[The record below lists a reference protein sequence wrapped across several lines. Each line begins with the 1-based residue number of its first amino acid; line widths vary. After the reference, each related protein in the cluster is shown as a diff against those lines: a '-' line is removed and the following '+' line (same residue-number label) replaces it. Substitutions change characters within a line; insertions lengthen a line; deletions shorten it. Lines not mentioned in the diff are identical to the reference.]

1 MAFAEKY
8 INPFTDF
15 GFKKLFGSEPNKELL
30 IDFLNQVVL
39 PEQHRITE
47 LSYTRNEHLGAK
59 ELDRKAIFDLYCI
72 GKNGERFIVEMQKA
86 NRNGEPSNYFKDRS
100 VFYASFPIQ
109 EQAKRGEWDFQLT
122 EIYTVGVLDFV
133 FSEDADEKEVRHEV
147 KLKDQNGRV
156 FYKKLTFVYLEMP
169 HFTKTEDELETTYDK
184 WLYVLK
190 HLPYLDSKPK
200 ALQEKVFD
208 QLFAVAE
215 IAKFTPDEMNAY
227 EQSLKYYRDLKNVI
241 DTAIMEGRME
251 GRMEG
256 EMKGRIEG
264 RIEGI
269 QEGIKEGEMKGR
281 MAAITES
288 ITKALSRAKLTVEEI
303 AEDFGVS
310 VEFVVKIKNELGL

>member
-86 NRNGEPSNYFKDRS
+86 KQNYFKDRS

-169 HFTKTEDELETTYDK
+169 HFTKTEEELETTYDK

-241 DTAIMEGRME
+241 DTAIMEGRI
-251 GRMEG
+251 EG
-256 EMKGRIEG
+256 ETKGRI
-264 RIEGI
+264 
-269 QEGIKEGEMKGR
+269 EGEMKGR
-281 MAAITES
+281 MEGKLEGKLEGRLEAITES
-288 ITKALSRAKLTVEEI
+288 IVKALNRGKLTKEEI
-303 AEDFGVS
+303 AEDFDVN
-310 VEFVVKIKNELGL
+310 VDFVLQIKNERGL

>member
-86 NRNGEPSNYFKDRS
+86 KQNYFKDRS

-133 FSEDADEKEVRHEV
+133 FSEDAHEKEVRHEV

-169 HFTKTEDELETTYDK
+169 HFTKTEEELETTYDK

-256 EMKGRIEG
+256 
-264 RIEGI
+264 I
-269 QEGIKEGEMKGR
+269 QEGRLEGKLEGR
-281 MAAITES
+281 VEAITES
-288 ITKALSRAKLTVEEI
+288 IIKALRRGKLTMEEI
-303 AEDFGVS
+303 AEDFDVN
-310 VEFVVKIKNELGL
+310 VDFVLQIKNERGL

>member
-86 NRNGEPSNYFKDRS
+86 KQNYFKDRS

-133 FSEDADEKEVRHEV
+133 FSEDAHEKEVRHEV

-169 HFTKTEDELETTYDK
+169 HFTKTEEELETTYDK

-241 DTAIMEGRME
+241 DTAIMEGETKGRME
-251 GRMEG
+251 GRLEGRLEG

-264 RIEGI
+264 RLE
-269 QEGIKEGEMKGR
+269 
-281 MAAITES
+281 AITES
-288 ITKALSRAKLTVEEI
+288 IIKALSRGKLTVEEI

-310 VEFVVKIKNELGL
+310 VDFVMQIKEEQRP

>member
-86 NRNGEPSNYFKDRS
+86 KQNYFKDRS

-133 FSEDADEKEVRHEV
+133 FSEDAHEKEVRHEV

-169 HFTKTEDELETTYDK
+169 HFTKTEEELETTYDK

-241 DTAIMEGRME
+241 DTAIMEGETKGRME
-251 GRMEG
+251 GRLEG

-264 RIEGI
+264 RLE
-269 QEGIKEGEMKGR
+269 
-281 MAAITES
+281 AITES
-288 ITKALSRAKLTVEEI
+288 IIKALSRGKLTVEEI

-310 VEFVVKIKNELGL
+310 VDFVLQIKEEQRP

>member
-15 GFKKLFGSEPNKELL
+15 GFKKLFGSEPNKALL

-47 LSYTRNEHLGAK
+47 LSYTRNEHLGAP
-59 ELDRKAIFDLYCI
+59 ELARKAIFDLYCI

-86 NRNGEPSNYFKDRS
+86 KQNYFKARS

-169 HFTKTEDELETTYDK
+169 HFTKTEEELETIYDK

-215 IAKFTPDEMNAY
+215 IAKFTADEMNAY

-241 DTAIMEGRME
+241 DTAIMEGRI
-251 GRMEG
+251 EG

-264 RIEGI
+264 RM
-269 QEGIKEGEMKGR
+269 EGIKEGEMKGR
-281 MAAITES
+281 TAAITES
-288 ITKALSRAKLTVEEI
+288 ITKALSRGKLTVEEI
-303 AEDFGVS
+303 AEDFEVS
-310 VEFVVKIKNELGL
+310 VEFVIKIKNELGL

>member
-15 GFKKLFGSEPNKELL
+15 GFKKLFGSEPNKDLL

-47 LSYTRNEHLGAK
+47 LSYTRNEHLGAT

-72 GKNGERFIVEMQKA
+72 GRNGERFIVEMQKA
-86 NRNGEPSNYFKDRS
+86 KQNYFKDRS

-215 IAKFTPDEMNAY
+215 IAKFTSDEMNAY

-241 DTAIMEGRME
+241 DTAIL
-251 GRMEG
+251 EG
-256 EMKGRIEG
+256 ETKGRL
-264 RIEGI
+264 
-269 QEGIKEGEMKGR
+269 EGIKEGEIKGR

-288 ITKALSRAKLTVEEI
+288 IVKQLLRGKLAPEEI
-303 AEDFGVS
+303 AEDFGVDL
-310 VEFVVKIKNELGL
+310 EFVLQIKNERGL

>member
-86 NRNGEPSNYFKDRS
+86 KQNYFKDRS

-169 HFTKTEDELETTYDK
+169 HFTKTEEELETTYDK

-208 QLFAVAE
+208 QLFAAAE
-215 IAKFTPDEMNAY
+215 IARFTPDEMNAY

-241 DTAIMEGRME
+241 DTAIMEGR
-251 GRMEG
+251 
-256 EMKGRIEG
+256 I
-264 RIEGI
+264 
-269 QEGIKEGEMKGR
+269 EGEMKGR
-281 MAAITES
+281 MEVITES
-288 ITKALSRAKLTVEEI
+288 IVKALNRGKLTMEEI
-303 AEDFGVS
+303 AEDFDVS
-310 VEFVVKIKNELGL
+310 VDFVWQIKKERGL

>member
-72 GKNGERFIVEMQKA
+72 GKNGERFIVEIQKA
-86 NRNGEPSNYFKDRS
+86 KQNYFKDRS
-100 VFYASFPIQ
+100 IFYASFPIQ

-133 FSEDADEKEVRHEV
+133 FSEDAHEKEVRHEV

-169 HFTKTEDELETTYDK
+169 HFTKTEEELETTYDK

-241 DTAIMEGRME
+241 DTAIMEGE
-251 GRMEG
+251 TKGRMEG

-269 QEGIKEGEMKGR
+269 KEGEMKGR
-281 MAAITES
+281 MAATTES
-288 ITKALSRAKLTVEEI
+288 IIKALNRGKLTVEEI

-310 VEFVVKIKNELGL
+310 IDFVLQVQKEQRP

>member
-1 MAFAEKY
+1 M
-8 INPFTDF
+8 
-15 GFKKLFGSEPNKELL
+15 
-30 IDFLNQVVL
+30 
-39 PEQHRITE
+39 
-47 LSYTRNEHLGAK
+47 
-59 ELDRKAIFDLYCI
+59 
-72 GKNGERFIVEMQKA
+72 
-86 NRNGEPSNYFKDRS
+86 
-100 VFYASFPIQ
+100 
-109 EQAKRGEWDFQLT
+109 
-122 EIYTVGVLDFV
+122 

-256 EMKGRIEG
+256 EMKGR
-264 RIEGI
+264 
-269 QEGIKEGEMKGR
+269 

>member
-1 MAFAEKY
+1 M
-8 INPFTDF
+8 
-15 GFKKLFGSEPNKELL
+15 
-30 IDFLNQVVL
+30 
-39 PEQHRITE
+39 
-47 LSYTRNEHLGAK
+47 
-59 ELDRKAIFDLYCI
+59 
-72 GKNGERFIVEMQKA
+72 
-86 NRNGEPSNYFKDRS
+86 
-100 VFYASFPIQ
+100 
-109 EQAKRGEWDFQLT
+109 
-122 EIYTVGVLDFV
+122 